1 MNTINKKRKSSPA
14 EWSWASKLY
23 NASSLAESATEQS
36 ELAESLSTR
45 LNQVQMAY
53 KAKLAEVALLQSN
66 INEWSKSYES
76 LQEDLQESKKLSASL
91 FGEIETLKT
100 NHAALEASLK
110 ANGEKIDLQEEQLAD
125 QRDEMV
131 AKDVDYDSLEK
142 ELHRTKRECAEAR
155 ARKKSWKKKYEELA
169 EMGAAALAKQTR
181 DSYGVSPDQFEA
193 YKTIVASQF
202 EVDKAQA
209 QREEALMLL
218 HANVTALE
226 DKRGT
231 I

>member
-1 MNTINKKRKSSPA
+1 MNKKRKSTPT

-36 ELAESLSTR
+36 ELAESLSTH

-66 INEWSKSYES
+66 IKDWSKSYES
-76 LQEDLQESKKLSASL
+76 LGEDLQESKKLSASL

-100 NHAALEASLK
+100 DQDALAASLK
-110 ANGEKIDLQEEQLAD
+110 ANDEKIALQEEQLAD
-125 QRDEMV
+125 QHDEMV

-169 EMGAAALAKQTR
+169 QMGAAALAKQTR

-209 QREEALMLL
+209 QREEAVMLL
-218 HANVTALE
+218 QANVSALE
-226 DKRGT
+226 DKP
-231 I
+231 